1 MTALEPGFAAAASAF
16 ASAASGLATSLATFL
31 ASLPAVPLA
40 SGDPGVPGGWK
51 YWLPPQLSTHGDA
64 IDMLFNWIFWITT
77 IAFFLVEITLVVFL
91 IKYRYRP
98 DRKKGIFTHGN
109 TRLEMA
115 WTLAPAVILLVIALA
130 TKRVWDNYRF
140 SPLATDPDRAQVL
153 VVGEQFKWNVVYPGP
168 DQQLGRYMAFPQPT
182 DGKYK
187 TMPREQALREIGN
200 YIGGTNPLG
209 QHLDPKDPKDPGK
222 DDDYVRNPGRAL
234 FVPAERPIDV
244 HLTSKDVLHDFALPE
259 FRVKLDAVPG
269 MRGHINFMTTP
280 GARSTRRVAIEAA
293 PADKPIWLDRTTP
306 RVEVGGNPRRFRIY
320 DPTDTRRTPQRRF
333 IMDSMETLTQAA
345 ERRIRRANT
354 GATPEQISQAVPGEL
369 EKLRGDLKAMG
380 IVDVSVIERKYEIV
394 CMELCGAGHSTM
406 RGEMIVLSNE
416 EYMNYLNI
424 NAPAASQ
431 GTPAT
436 KPATRPAAQPV
447 ASAGPPK

>member
-1 MTALEPGFAAAASAF
+1 MTALEPGLAAAASSAASALASALAPAF
-16 ASAASGLATSLATFL
+16 ASA
-31 ASLPAVPLA
+31 VPV
-40 SGDPGVPGGWK
+40 GPGGWK
-51 YWLPPQLSTHGDA
+51 YWLPPQLSTHGDD
-64 IDMLFNWIFWITT
+64 IDMLFKWIFWITT
-77 IAFFLVEITLVVFL
+77 IVFFLVEITLVVFL

-98 DRKKGIFTHGN
+98 DRKKGVFTHGN

-140 SPLATDPDRAQVL
+140 SPLRDAEDRAQVL

-168 DQQLGRYMAFPQPT
+168 DGKLGRYMAFPQPT
-182 DGKYK
+182 DGRYK

-209 QHLDPKDPKDPGK
+209 QVVDAKNPQDPGK
-222 DDDYVRNPGRAL
+222 DDDYVKVPGRAL
-234 FVPAERPIDV
+234 FVPAERAIDV

-269 MRGHINFMTTP
+269 MRGNINFKTKP
-280 GARSTRRVAIEAA
+280 EARSTVRLAVEQA
-293 PADKPIWLDRTTP
+293 PADKPVWLDRTTP
-306 RVEVGGNPRRFRIY
+306 RVEVAGNPKRFRLF
-320 DPTDTRRTPQRRF
+320 DPTDTRRGPTRRI
-333 IMDSMETLTQAA
+333 IMDSLETLNAAA

-354 GATPEQISQAVPGEL
+354 GATPEQIAAALPGEL
-369 EKLRGDLKAMG
+369 EKLRADLKAMG
-380 IVDVSVIERKYEIV
+380 INDLSVVTRKFEIV
-394 CMELCGAGHSTM
+394 CMELCGMGHSTM

-416 EYMNYLNI
+416 EYTNFLNM
-424 NAPAASQ
+424 NAPAPSQ

-436 KPATRPAAQPV
+436 RPATQPV
-447 ASAGPPK
+447 ASAGAPQ